1 MMSTVQEVEAAAARL
16 SRSDLI
22 RLRAWLDDQIE
33 DELVV
38 RDEVLALIGEA
49 RAEIA
54 RGASAPRVGRPQ

>member
-1 MMSTVQEVEAAAARL
+1 MSTVQEVEAAAARL

-38 RDEVLALIGEA
+38 RDEVLASIGQA

-54 RGASAPRVGRPQ
+54 RGDSAPRLARPE